1 MFLSNVSFV
10 ISYLSQQTV
19 TKKTAFQKAEM
30 VVLQTMKI
38 VVLMYQP
45 PEEVVLFLHL
55 YHLSAAEEMVGMALG
70 ISLLQKAIM
79 IDLLMLLS

>member
-1 MFLSNVSFV
+1 MLF
-10 ISYLSQQTV
+10 ILSQQTV
-19 TKKTAFQKAEM
+19 MKNTAFQKAEM
-30 VVLQTMKI
+30 VVLQIMKI

-45 PEEVVLFLHL
+45 QEEVVLFLNLH
-55 YHLSAAEEMVGMALG
+55 HLSEAEEMVGMGLG